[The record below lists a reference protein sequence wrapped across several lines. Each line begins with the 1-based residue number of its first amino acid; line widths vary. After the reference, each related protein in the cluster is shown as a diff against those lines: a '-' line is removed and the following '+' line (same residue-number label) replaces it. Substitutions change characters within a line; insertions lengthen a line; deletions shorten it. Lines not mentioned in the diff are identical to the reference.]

1 MWALILKQMLSL
13 QMISHSEK
21 RNDENDF
28 CFRGIPF
35 NDNSINFHGSVYKV
49 PYKTL
54 FKVPYKTYSLTDNLV
69 WGEVSKQCVMSK
81 AGKRLVCIFLGVL
94 AKGLQGTCVFLY
106 PGWCCRSQP
115 RIKKKSKRG
124 RQEKKWPLDGR
135 EESRHNSPPKEM
147 EQTSEIGQFQPEPL
161 LRFPF
166 RP

>member
-1 MWALILKQMLSL
+1 
-13 QMISHSEK
+13 MISHSEK

-106 PGWCCRSQP
+106 PGGAAGVSQGL
-115 RIKKKSKRG
+115 RKRA
-124 RQEKKWPLDGR
+124 
-135 EESRHNSPPKEM
+135 KEA
-147 EQTSEIGQFQPEPL
+147 GK
-161 LRFPF
+161 R
-166 RP
+166 RNDH